1 MSEIYFLSAELIIQ
15 INADQTRLFGGLHG
29 VRDLPLLDSAI
40 NRPKA
45 QFHGEFLHKDIFAM
59 AAAYAHGIIQNHP
72 FIDGNKRTGSLTA
85 LVFLLRN
92 GYFVHMTNDELVEMS
107 VAIAT
112 SKISFQEISAKLRK
126 ATSAN

>member
-1 MSEIYFLSAELIIQ
+1 MLEIYFLSIEQVIQ

-29 VRDLPLLDSAI
+29 VRDLALLDSAV

-45 QFHGEFLHKDIFAM
+45 QFHGEFLHKDIFVM

-107 VAIAT
+107 VATAT
-112 SKISFQEISAKLRK
+112 SKISLQEIATKLRK